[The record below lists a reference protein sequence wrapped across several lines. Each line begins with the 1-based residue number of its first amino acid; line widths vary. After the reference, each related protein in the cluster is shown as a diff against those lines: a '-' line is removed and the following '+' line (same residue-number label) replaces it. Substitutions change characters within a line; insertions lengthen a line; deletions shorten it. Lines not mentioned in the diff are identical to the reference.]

1 MKAIKE
7 QIKNLESLLECA
19 TFAEDTETIW
29 YCENEIERLNKK
41 LKKVSVPS
49 RGLSYLNK
57 QKEKGNKEM
66 KKLFPSPHGDSLI

>member
-41 LKKVSVPS
+41 LKERRKTKHHVFVTI
-49 RGLSYLNK
+49 GELVDF
-57 QKEKGNKEM
+57 EKLKT
-66 KKLFPSPHGDSLI
+66 F

>member
-19 TFAEDTETIW
+19 TFAEDTETIR

-41 LKKVSVPS
+41 FKERRKTKHYVFVTIGDLVDFEKLKT
-49 RGLSYLNK
+49 
-57 QKEKGNKEM
+57 
-66 KKLFPSPHGDSLI
+66 F

>member
-29 YCENEIERLNKK
+29 YCENEIEKLNKK
-41 LKKVSVPS
+41 LK
-49 RGLSYLNK
+49 
-57 QKEKGNKEM
+57 EI
-66 KKLFPSPHGDSLI
+66 KKTKHYVFVTIGDLVDFKNLKTF

>member
-29 YCENEIERLNKK
+29 YCENEIEKLNKK
-41 LKKVSVPS
+41 LKERKKT
-49 RGLSYLNK
+49 K
-57 QKEKGNKEM
+57 QALQNISQLKKHEKGDM
-66 KKLFPSPHGDSLI
+66 GRFIRPIIL

>member
-19 TFAEDTETIW
+19 TFSEDTETIW

-41 LKKVSVPS
+41 FKERRKTKHYFFVTIGDLVDFEKLKTS
-49 RGLSYLNK
+49 
-57 QKEKGNKEM
+57 
-66 KKLFPSPHGDSLI
+66 KKSC